1 MSPEYSVN
9 PISLKPMSSHQHV
22 TICNVCNVMFII
34 REGSGNYLP
43 VESVGF
49 YQDDEFLFN

>member
-1 MSPEYSVN
+1 MSPEYSVTA
-9 PISLKPMSSHQHV
+9 ISPKPMSSHQHV
-22 TICNVCNVMFII
+22 TIYNVMFII
-34 REGSGNYLP
+34 REGSGINLP